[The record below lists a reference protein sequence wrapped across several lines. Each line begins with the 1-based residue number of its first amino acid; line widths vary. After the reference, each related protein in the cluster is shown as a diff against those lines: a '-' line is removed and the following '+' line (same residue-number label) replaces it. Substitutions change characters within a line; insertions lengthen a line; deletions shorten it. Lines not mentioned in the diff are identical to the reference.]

1 MFGSGMFTAM
11 QKAKAG
17 RAKVDSAED
26 KLEASRIVRSIE
38 AKYDHP
44 IGILADLQGPKHRVG
59 MFPESAPKVFLER
72 GAAAEKQ
79 ALAEEAARGR
89 DEAARAARAAAEARE
104 TYAAL
109 VAARDPSVAS
119 RWFYLDDDG
128 DRRGP
133 FEPGQMRG
141 GFTDGH
147 LPRELRVAPAFDVDG
162 RVPGPADMRRI
173 DELFKEPL
181 LTSAFRVTPP
191 PPSDLATVPA
201 QEKKKKEKR
210 KRDDD
215 GPTGNWLQDSL
226 RRQKQGIHARRH
238 DRHDGPAM
246 LYESHEA

>member
-17 RAKVDSAED
+17 RAKVESAED
-26 KLEASRIVRSIE
+26 KLEASRKARAAE
-38 AKYDHP
+38 AAAGREK
-44 IGILADLQGPKHRVG
+44 IKAQRELRERV
-59 MFPESAPKVFLER
+59 
-72 GAAAEKQ
+72 AAAEKQ
-79 ALAEEAARGR
+79 ALAEEAARVR
-89 DEAARAARAAAEARE
+89 NEAARAARAAAEARE

-109 VAARDPSVAS
+109 AAARDPSVAS

-141 GFTDGH
+141 WFTDGH
-147 LPRELRVAPAFDVDG
+147 LPRELRVAPAFDFDG
-162 RVPGPADMRRI
+162 RVPGPSDMRRI

-215 GPTGNWLQDSL
+215 APTGNWLQDSL